1 MARQPMLIS
10 IMMLQAT
17 PRKDSKT
24 RARCTINR
32 LLARPGSGLP
42 SFFTSST
49 ARLTQ
54 HVEQATRVTCDNNR
68 QLQCSRTARCTAL
81 LLTAG
86 GPRKERQAH
95 ELATHAIHENK
106 NICLVHA
113 QCPKALL
120 QLNHACMNAQ
130 NENGH
135 TMQPRRQQ
143 TAAASRMSNRTAR
156 LRRDRRVACVLAGMY
171 SSTSGARHRQQH
183 TAGALLLC
191 RPGRNNIPPEQP
203 QPHARTACVLHNG
216 LQQQHFRKAGTHM
229 HVKARHS
236 RWLQV

>member
-1 MARQPMLIS
+1 MLIS

-32 LLARPGSGLP
+32 LLARPGSGLL
-42 SFFTSST
+42 SLLAAQHSSHNMWS
-49 ARLTQ
+49 RK
-54 HVEQATRVTCDNNR
+54 HVSPATTTDNCNAAEQPDAPPCF
-68 QLQCSRTARCTAL
+68 
-81 LLTAG
+81 LTAG

-113 QCPKALL
+113 QCPEALL

-130 NENGH
+130 NENGQ